1 MQQAKLIVR
10 HEAGLHARPA
20 ALFVKCA
27 KQFSSD
33 IKVTSKGKAVSA
45 KSIVL
50 IMTLA
55 VQPNT
60 EIELTANGTDEQE
73 AIAALV
79 KLVESNFTE

>member
-1 MQQAKLIVR
+1 MQQAKVIVR

-33 IKVTSKGKAVSA
+33 IKVASKGKTVNA

-50 IMTLA
+50 VMTLA

-60 EIELTANGTDEQE
+60 EIELTADGTDDRE